1 VTDMRSNADLV
12 AVWLECFQP
21 STRTTSSRPRVGGEP
36 NNAADMLVTAE
47 A

>member
-1 VTDMRSNADLV
+1 VTDMQSNADLV
-12 AVWLECFQP
+12 AVWLDCFQP
-21 STRTTSSRPRVGGEP
+21 STRTSSRPRVGGEP